1 MSYVNPDAL
10 VDTDWLADHL
20 KDADLRILD
29 ASYFLPGVDRDAR
42 AEYSAQHIPGAVF
55 FDIEE
60 VCDPDNSL
68 PHMLPTAELFAAE
81 VGKLGVENEDRVVIY
96 DSQGMNTAPRAWW
109 MFRVFGHDKVAV
121 LNGGLPKWL
130 REGRPVTDQAVQP
143 KESRFAARLDPGLIR
158 DVDQMLEN
166 QKNRRELVVDACPAG
181 RFEGTAP
188 EPRAG
193 LRSGHMPGSV
203 NLPIAGLIDP
213 ERQKVQIGRAPV

>member
-60 VCDPDNSL
+60 VCDPDTSL

-81 VGKLGVENEDRVVIY
+81 VGKLGVGHEDRVVIY
-96 DSQGMNTAPRAWW
+96 DCQGMNTAPSAWW
-109 MFRVFGHDKVAV
+109 MFRVLCHDQV
-121 LNGGLPKWL
+121 GWL
-130 REGRPVTDQAVQP
+130 RSDG
-143 KESRFAARLDPGLIR
+143 G
-158 DVDQMLEN
+158 
-166 QKNRRELVVDACPAG
+166 
-181 RFEGTAP
+181 
-188 EPRAG
+188 
-193 LRSGHMPGSV
+193 
-203 NLPIAGLIDP
+203 
-213 ERQKVQIGRAPV
+213 

>member
-60 VCDPDNSL
+60 VCDHDTSL

-81 VGKLGVENEDRVVIY
+81 VGQLGVENTDRSDLY
-96 DSQGMNTAPRAWW
+96 DSQEHNPPPPT
-109 MFRVFGHDKVAV
+109 
-121 LNGGLPKWL
+121 
-130 REGRPVTDQAVQP
+130 Q
-143 KESRFAARLDPGLIR
+143 
-158 DVDQMLEN
+158 
-166 QKNRRELVVDACPAG
+166 
-181 RFEGTAP
+181 
-188 EPRAG
+188 
-193 LRSGHMPGSV
+193 
-203 NLPIAGLIDP
+203 
-213 ERQKVQIGRAPV
+213 